1 MAGGSPNP
9 GTLGSAGAD
18 RRVAVV
24 GTTGAGKTTLARHL
38 AHRLAVPH
46 VELDALYWGP
56 NWTPVPADLFRQRT
70 ALAVTENAWVIDGNY
85 GSVRDLVWGRANL
98 IVWLDYSLPLI
109 LTRLLKRTLRR
120 TLTREELW
128 SGNQERFREQ
138 FLSRESLFLWAFR
151 TYWRRRREYPALFKE
166 PAYRHLTIV
175 HLRSPRTTDDWL
187 ARVGTPAGQPS
198 APSP

>member
-1 MAGGSPNP
+1 MAEISLESTNMAGGSPYP
-9 GTLGSAGAD
+9 GTLGFAGAD

-70 ALAVTENAWVIDGNY
+70 ALAVAEDAWVMDGNY
-85 GSVRDLVWGRANL
+85 HVVRDLVWSRATTV
-98 IVWLDYSLPLI
+98 VWLDYPLLLI
-109 LTRLLKRTLRR
+109 LARLLRRTLRR
-120 TLTREELW
+120 TLSREELW
-128 SGNQERFREQ
+128 SGNRERFREQ

-151 TYWRRRREYPALFKE
+151 TYRRRRREYPAFFKE
-166 PAYRHLTIV
+166 PAYSHLAV
-175 HLRSPRTTDDWL
+175 VRLSSPRATEDWL
-187 ARVGTPAGQPS
+187 APA
-198 APSP
+198 